1 MFRRSRTA
9 EIGLGA
15 KAWPIGSVHSP
26 PQLPT
31 LPLLDPPCLTPFLEK
46 QYRWPW
52 NFLNELAG
60 TDLSEAQRHLQR
72 HKDLACSLHTAGDRV
87 LSNWVWFQFSQ
98 NTCSTPP
105 HTRSP
110 TCTLSEDHQTF
121 TVSYGSHA
129 QRGPV
134 SLTRGTG
141 RLGPYQTALF
151 QTSPS
156 CFQQRKS
163 NDLNANKCSASQQLC
178 DL

>member
-31 LPLLDPPCLTPFLEK
+31 PPLLDPPCLTPFLEK
-46 QYRWPW
+46 QYRGPW

-105 HTRSP
+105 HRITYMHALWRSP
-110 TCTLSEDHQTF
+110 DVYCELRVPRPERASQPHSRDGTTRTLSDRSVPNLAVVFPTEEIKW
-121 TVSYGSHA
+121 
-129 QRGPV
+129 PE
-134 SLTRGTG
+134 
-141 RLGPYQTALF
+141 
-151 QTSPS
+151 
-156 CFQQRKS
+156 CK
-163 NDLNANKCSASQQLC
+163 
-178 DL
+178 

>member
-1 MFRRSRTA
+1 MNLLAQTFQRHNVISRDTRTWLVHYILL
-9 EIGLGA
+9 ETEFC
-15 KAWPIGSVHSP
+15 PIGS
-26 PQLPT
+26 
-31 LPLLDPPCLTPFLEK
+31 DF
-46 QYRWPW
+46 
-52 NFLNELAG
+52 N
-60 TDLSEAQRHLQR
+60 
-72 HKDLACSLHTAGDRV
+72 SLKTHAA
-87 LSNWVWFQFSQ
+87 
-98 NTCSTPP
+98 PP
-105 HTRSP
+105 HTGSP